1 MEKGLEEKTG
11 KSLAQWIEIV
21 KKSKL
26 EKHGEIMKFLKG
38 DHGMT
43 HGFANFVT
51 LKAREADAGSHDAD
65 DLVASQYA
73 KKADLKPIYDKLI
86 EAIEP
91 MGSDIEF
98 VPKKANVSCKRKTQ
112 FALIQPST
120 KTRMDLGLKLKGVD
134 PGGRLEDSGPFGAMC
149 THRIQ
154 LTDISDVDD
163 EVIGWIKEAYEKAG

>member
-1 MEKGLEEKTG
+1 MEKGLLEKTG
-11 KSLAQWIEIV
+11 KSLEEWIAIV
-21 KKSKL
+21 KDSKL

-51 LKAREADAGSHDAD
+51 LKAREADAGSHEAD
-65 DLVASQYA
+65 DLVASQYE

-86 EAIEP
+86 EAIGP

-134 PGGRLEDSGPFGAMC
+134 PSGRLEDSGPFGAMC
-149 THRIQ
+149 THRVQ
-154 LTDISDVDD
+154 LTDVSDVDD